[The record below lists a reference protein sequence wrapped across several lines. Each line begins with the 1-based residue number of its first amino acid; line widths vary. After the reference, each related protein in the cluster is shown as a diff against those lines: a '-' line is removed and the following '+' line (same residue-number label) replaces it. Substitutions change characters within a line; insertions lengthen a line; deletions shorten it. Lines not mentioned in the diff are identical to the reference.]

1 MTMMTRHT
9 RALASFR
16 IACLTAFDRSW
27 ILAAALLF
35 AAVPSWLAAQVR
47 VNPTGVNV
55 NAQGATTAFLTFGGL
70 RNQVAVEAFW
80 CGELVP
86 AAPSRGFRCDPG
98 TVFGRLPIRYDL
110 SNGRGAA
117 FTDVMSIPP
126 SVARRAYQE
135 AQRGKRSSFFYV
147 RRFVSTTGAPDEYVA
162 VTCRLAGGGARVPFS
177 LTDVTVAFDIDTPVL
192 FVAPGATVPP
202 VSADIAYNGTGRL
215 RGRWEVVLPGEDLPS
230 PNDLLTEAS
239 LPPDDRG
246 TQRRY
251 TQLSRFNVF
260 LPPTGK
266 VTLPGPDVSRVPTN
280 AEGTYLLLLRVEA
293 ADDKEADSD
302 FGAAGAGSGILHSG
316 AVAGFPMPVL
326 RYVVGAGS
334 SGMSPPRSAR
344 ALRLLLPRDGSAVS
358 SDSAFAVSWLE
369 EWNAALYRVD
379 FEADDGTALF
389 SAVVPAG
396 VGAYR
401 APPFVVQQ
409 AAGKPIRWRVTAL
422 DFNGWAM
429 RHSAWRTARTAAPPN
444 AGRMEAPPAAVL
456 RPPDV
461 PPARAP

>member
-1 MTMMTRHT
+1 MTQHT
-9 RALASFR
+9 RVSVAAR
-16 IACLTAFDRSW
+16 TARLTLRARNRCG
-27 ILAAALLF
+27 LALLLVVF
-35 AAVPSWLAAQVR
+35 ASRLGAQIR

-86 AAPSRGFRCDPG
+86 ATPSRGFRCA
-98 TVFGRLPIRYDL
+98 TNTIFGRLPIRYDL
-110 SNGRGAA
+110 SSASGGAL
-117 FTDVMSIPP
+117 TDVMSIPP

-135 AQRGKRSSFFYV
+135 AQRGARSSFFYV
-147 RRFVSTTGAPDEYVA
+147 RRFVSTAGAPDEYVA

-177 LTDVTVAFDIDTPVL
+177 LTDVTIAFDIETPVL

-202 VSADIAYNGTGRL
+202 VTADIAYNGTGRL
-215 RGRWEVVLPGEDLPS
+215 RGRWEVVLPGEEFPS
-230 PNDLLTEAS
+230 PTDLLTEAS
-239 LPPDDRG
+239 LPPAERG

-280 AEGTYLLLLRVEA
+280 AEGTYLLLLRIEA
-293 ADDKEADSD
+293 TDDKEADSD
-302 FGAAGAGSGILHSG
+302 FGAAGAGAGVLHNG
-316 AVAGFPMPVL
+316 AVAGFPMPTL

-334 SGMSPPRSAR
+334 SRMSPPRSAR
-344 ALRLLLPRDGSAVS
+344 VLRLLLPRDGAVTS
-358 SDSAFAVSWLE
+358 PDSGLAVSWLE
-369 EWNAALYRVD
+369 EWNAALYRV
-379 FEADDGTALF
+379 ELEGEDGSSLF
-389 SAVVPAG
+389 SAVVPPG

-409 AAGKPIRWRVTAL
+409 AAGKSIRWRVTAL
-422 DFNGWAM
+422 DFNGSAM
-429 RHSAWRTARTAAPPN
+429 RHSGWRTAKPAPAPDAQATPRQPPN
-444 AGRMEAPPAAVL
+444 R
-456 RPPDV
+456 
-461 PPARAP
+461 